1 MTQDWG
7 WPHTL
12 LQLTG
17 EERNQKS
24 WDVRR
29 LLTQIRTSN
38 WGFVLYRTVYTPESD
53 ILWPDITKKLDAYMH
68 KSIWECN
75 PNVDAYEL
83 DPEPN
88 RQACALLKNEIMDD
102 KAKFDGATIK
112 EIMNHYVDLMG
123 YRDWN
128 ELPDPMAPKISPFCR
143 AHPHIN
149 RHMCL
154 LIDQEGLEAVRDAP
168 TPLPKTDEPVLY
180 IKAVDSH
187 FGPQW
192 DEYPPEYTGW
202 AFVNARSLWY
212 LHQDLGGDSL
222 LGDRMHERW
231 GADFDGKVFRYTAEY
246 PSD

>member
-12 LQLTG
+12 SQSTV
-17 EERNQKS
+17 EDRNQKS
-24 WDVRR
+24 WGVRR
-29 LLTQIRTSN
+29 FLTETWTSN

-53 ILWPDITKKLDAYMH
+53 ILWPDITKKLDAYIH
-68 KSIWECN
+68 KSIWESN
-75 PNVDAYEL
+75 PKFDAYEL

-102 KAKFDGATIK
+102 KAKFDGATIE

-128 ELPDPMAPKISPFCR
+128 ELPDFVAPKISPFCK

-154 LIDQEGLEAVRDAP
+154 LIDQEVLEAVRDAP
-168 TPLPKTDEPVLY
+168 TPLPKTDELVLY

-192 DEYPPEYTGW
+192 DEYPTEYTGW

-212 LHQDLGGDSL
+212 LHQDLGGDCL
-222 LGDRMHERW
+222 LGDRMHEGW
-231 GADFDGKVFRYTAEY
+231 GANFDGKAFRYTAE
-246 PSD
+246 